1 MIQVLLLP
9 FVFTA
14 FLFIFIWLSLHNEH
28 QTDKAIDDA
37 LAAGD
42 ELTALYIM
50 CNTCPLAENFSC
62 DGKGCWISD
71 KITKLEAER
80 KIQEAFKN
88 IPYKEEL

>member
-1 MIQVLLLP
+1 MIQAILLP
-9 FVFTA
+9 FVFTV
-14 FLFIFIWLSLHNEH
+14 FLSIFIWLTLHNEH
-28 QTDKAIDDA
+28 QRDKAIDDA
-37 LAAGD
+37 LTSGD

-71 KITKLEAER
+71 KITRLEAKR

-88 IPYKEEL
+88 LPYNKSG